1 MRKFRHARRLRGEL
15 MSEIN
20 ITPFVDVLLVLLVSF
35 LISAPLM
42 TLALPI
48 QLPKG
53 KLKER
58 APDYEN
64 SILAVVNK
72 KNQIS
77 IAKKTALN
85 MYESGYTKP
94 IKQNNIKVL
103 GKQALGMLFVGV
115 DSMLTGKYISEH
127 DKKIAQ
133 KIAHVLCGGELS
145 QATHVTEDYLLEL
158 EREAFLSL
166 CSERKTL
173 ERIQSLLQTGKIL
186 RN

>member
-58 APDYEN
+58 APDYVN
-64 SILAVVNK
+64 STLAVVNK
-72 KNQIS
+72 SNQIYINNKIYS
-77 IAKKTALN
+77 INSLSKYLKSSKSVWEKNLPIYLQVDEQVPYKILIDVMLLFKNAGFRQVGLV
-85 MYESGYTKP
+85 
-94 IKQNNIKVL
+94 IKQD
-103 GKQALGMLFVGV
+103 F
-115 DSMLTGKYISEH
+115 
-127 DKKIAQ
+127 
-133 KIAHVLCGGELS
+133 
-145 QATHVTEDYLLEL
+145 
-158 EREAFLSL
+158 
-166 CSERKTL
+166 
-173 ERIQSLLQTGKIL
+173 
-186 RN
+186 

>member
-20 ITPFVDVLLVLLVSF
+20 ITPFVDVLLVLLVSV

-77 IAKKTALN
+77 IDDQIYSLKNLAGSLKGNASVWEKSLPVYVQMDEQVPYGTLIEIMLLFKNAGFRQVGLV
-85 MYESGYTKP
+85 
-94 IKQNNIKVL
+94 IKQD
-103 GKQALGMLFVGV
+103 F
-115 DSMLTGKYISEH
+115 
-127 DKKIAQ
+127 
-133 KIAHVLCGGELS
+133 
-145 QATHVTEDYLLEL
+145 
-158 EREAFLSL
+158 
-166 CSERKTL
+166 
-173 ERIQSLLQTGKIL
+173 
-186 RN
+186 

>member
-58 APDYEN
+58 TPDYEN

-72 KNQIS
+72 NIQIS
-77 IAKKTALN
+77 IDDEIYSFKKLSISLKNNTRIWSKKLPVYLQIDEQVPYGILIEIMLLFKNA
-85 MYESGYTKP
+85 GFRQVGFV
-94 IKQNNIKVL
+94 IKQE
-103 GKQALGMLFVGV
+103 F
-115 DSMLTGKYISEH
+115 
-127 DKKIAQ
+127 
-133 KIAHVLCGGELS
+133 
-145 QATHVTEDYLLEL
+145 
-158 EREAFLSL
+158 
-166 CSERKTL
+166 
-173 ERIQSLLQTGKIL
+173 
-186 RN
+186 

>member
-48 QLPKG
+48 NLPKG

-58 APDYEN
+58 APDNEN

-72 KNQIS
+72 K
-77 IAKKTALN
+77 
-85 MYESGYTKP
+85 
-94 IKQNNIKVL
+94 IKFQLMI
-103 GKQALGMLFVGV
+103 
-115 DSMLTGKYISEH
+115 KYI
-127 DKKIAQ
+127 
-133 KIAHVLCGGELS
+133 
-145 QATHVTEDYLLEL
+145 
-158 EREAFLSL
+158 R
-166 CSERKTL
+166 
-173 ERIQSLLQTGKIL
+173 
-186 RN
+186 

>member
-42 TLALPI
+42 KLALPI

-77 IAKKTALN
+77 IDDQIYSLKNLAGSLKGNASLWKKSLPVYLQMDEQVPYGILIEIMLLFKNAGFRQVGLV
-85 MYESGYTKP
+85 
-94 IKQNNIKVL
+94 IKQD
-103 GKQALGMLFVGV
+103 F
-115 DSMLTGKYISEH
+115 
-127 DKKIAQ
+127 
-133 KIAHVLCGGELS
+133 
-145 QATHVTEDYLLEL
+145 
-158 EREAFLSL
+158 
-166 CSERKTL
+166 
-173 ERIQSLLQTGKIL
+173 
-186 RN
+186 

>member
-72 KNQIS
+72 NNQIS
-77 IAKKTALN
+77 IDERIYSLKSLASSLKGNPSIWEKNLPVYLQMDEHVSYGILIEIMLLFKNAGFRQVGLV
-85 MYESGYTKP
+85 
-94 IKQNNIKVL
+94 IKQD
-103 GKQALGMLFVGV
+103 F
-115 DSMLTGKYISEH
+115 
-127 DKKIAQ
+127 
-133 KIAHVLCGGELS
+133 
-145 QATHVTEDYLLEL
+145 
-158 EREAFLSL
+158 
-166 CSERKTL
+166 
-173 ERIQSLLQTGKIL
+173 
-186 RN
+186 

>member
-64 SILAVVNK
+64 SILAVVNN

-77 IAKKTALN
+77 IDDQIYSLKSLAGSLIGNASVWKKSLPVYLQMDEQVPYGILIEIMLMFKNAGFRQVGLV
-85 MYESGYTKP
+85 
-94 IKQNNIKVL
+94 IKQD
-103 GKQALGMLFVGV
+103 F
-115 DSMLTGKYISEH
+115 
-127 DKKIAQ
+127 
-133 KIAHVLCGGELS
+133 
-145 QATHVTEDYLLEL
+145 
-158 EREAFLSL
+158 
-166 CSERKTL
+166 
-173 ERIQSLLQTGKIL
+173 
-186 RN
+186 

>member
-72 KNQIS
+72 KNIM
-77 IAKKTALN
+77 KKAIVVIL
-85 MYESGYTKP
+85 
-94 IKQNNIKVL
+94 
-103 GKQALGMLFVGV
+103 
-115 DSMLTGKYISEH
+115 
-127 DKKIAQ
+127 
-133 KIAHVLCGGELS
+133 
-145 QATHVTEDYLLEL
+145 
-158 EREAFLSL
+158 LSL
-166 CSERKTL
+166 PKHIGPESFRTV
-173 ERIQSLLQTGKIL
+173 
-186 RN
+186 

>member
-58 APDYEN
+58 APDYVN
-64 SILAVVNK
+64 STLAVVNK
-72 KNQIS
+72 NNQIYIDNKIYS
-77 IAKKTALN
+77 INSLSRFLKGNPRVLEKSLPVYLQVDEKVPYKILIDVMLIFKNAGFRQVGLV
-85 MYESGYTKP
+85 
-94 IKQNNIKVL
+94 IKQD
-103 GKQALGMLFVGV
+103 F
-115 DSMLTGKYISEH
+115 
-127 DKKIAQ
+127 
-133 KIAHVLCGGELS
+133 
-145 QATHVTEDYLLEL
+145 
-158 EREAFLSL
+158 
-166 CSERKTL
+166 
-173 ERIQSLLQTGKIL
+173 
-186 RN
+186 

>member
-77 IAKKTALN
+77 IDDQIYSLKSLTGSLKGNASVWKKSLPVYLQMDEQVPYGILIEIMLLFKNAGFRQVGLV
-85 MYESGYTKP
+85 
-94 IKQNNIKVL
+94 IKQD
-103 GKQALGMLFVGV
+103 F
-115 DSMLTGKYISEH
+115 
-127 DKKIAQ
+127 
-133 KIAHVLCGGELS
+133 
-145 QATHVTEDYLLEL
+145 
-158 EREAFLSL
+158 
-166 CSERKTL
+166 
-173 ERIQSLLQTGKIL
+173 
-186 RN
+186 

>member
-48 QLPKG
+48 KLPKG

-72 KNQIS
+72 NNQIS
-77 IAKKTALN
+77 IDN
-85 MYESGYTKP
+85 EMYSLKSLARSLKGNSSVWQKSLPVYLQMDKEVPYGNLIDIMLMFKNAGFRKVGLV
-94 IKQNNIKVL
+94 IKQD
-103 GKQALGMLFVGV
+103 F
-115 DSMLTGKYISEH
+115 
-127 DKKIAQ
+127 
-133 KIAHVLCGGELS
+133 
-145 QATHVTEDYLLEL
+145 
-158 EREAFLSL
+158 
-166 CSERKTL
+166 
-173 ERIQSLLQTGKIL
+173 
-186 RN
+186 

>member
-48 QLPKG
+48 QLPRG
-53 KLKER
+53 KLKDR
-58 APDYEN
+58 APDYVN

-77 IAKKTALN
+77 IDDQVYSLKSLAVSLNGNASVWKKNLPVYLQMDEQVPYGILIEIMLLFKN
-85 MYESGYTKP
+85 SGFRQVGLV
-94 IKQNNIKVL
+94 IKQ
-103 GKQALGMLFVGV
+103 
-115 DSMLTGKYISEH
+115 DS
-127 DKKIAQ
+127 
-133 KIAHVLCGGELS
+133 
-145 QATHVTEDYLLEL
+145 
-158 EREAFLSL
+158 
-166 CSERKTL
+166 
-173 ERIQSLLQTGKIL
+173 
-186 RN
+186 

>member
-77 IAKKTALN
+77 IDDQIYSLKNLAGSLKGNTSVWKKSLPVYLQMDEQVPYGILIEIMLLFKNAGFRQVGLV
-85 MYESGYTKP
+85 
-94 IKQNNIKVL
+94 IKQD
-103 GKQALGMLFVGV
+103 F
-115 DSMLTGKYISEH
+115 
-127 DKKIAQ
+127 
-133 KIAHVLCGGELS
+133 
-145 QATHVTEDYLLEL
+145 
-158 EREAFLSL
+158 
-166 CSERKTL
+166 
-173 ERIQSLLQTGKIL
+173 
-186 RN
+186 

>member
-58 APDYEN
+58 APNYEN

-77 IAKKTALN
+77 IDDQIYSLKNLAGSLKGNTSVWKKSLPVYLQMDEQVPYGILIEIMLLFKNAGFRQVGLV
-85 MYESGYTKP
+85 
-94 IKQNNIKVL
+94 IKQD
-103 GKQALGMLFVGV
+103 F
-115 DSMLTGKYISEH
+115 
-127 DKKIAQ
+127 
-133 KIAHVLCGGELS
+133 
-145 QATHVTEDYLLEL
+145 
-158 EREAFLSL
+158 
-166 CSERKTL
+166 
-173 ERIQSLLQTGKIL
+173 
-186 RN
+186 

>member
-58 APDYEN
+58 APDYEK
-64 SILAVVNK
+64 STLAVVNK
-72 KNQIS
+72 SNQIYINNKIYS
-77 IAKKTALN
+77 INTLARFLKGNKLELGKSLPVYLQVDEQVPYKILVDVMLLFKNAGFRQVGLV
-85 MYESGYTKP
+85 
-94 IKQNNIKVL
+94 IKQD
-103 GKQALGMLFVGV
+103 F
-115 DSMLTGKYISEH
+115 
-127 DKKIAQ
+127 
-133 KIAHVLCGGELS
+133 
-145 QATHVTEDYLLEL
+145 
-158 EREAFLSL
+158 
-166 CSERKTL
+166 
-173 ERIQSLLQTGKIL
+173 
-186 RN
+186 

>member
-1 MRKFRHARRLRGEL
+1 

-64 SILAVVNK
+64 STLAVVNK
-72 KNQIS
+72 SNQIYIDNKIYS
-77 IAKKTALN
+77 INSLSRFLKGSTRVWKKSLPVYLQVDEQVPYKILIDVMLLFKNAGFRQVGLV
-85 MYESGYTKP
+85 
-94 IKQNNIKVL
+94 IKQD
-103 GKQALGMLFVGV
+103 F
-115 DSMLTGKYISEH
+115 
-127 DKKIAQ
+127 
-133 KIAHVLCGGELS
+133 
-145 QATHVTEDYLLEL
+145 
-158 EREAFLSL
+158 
-166 CSERKTL
+166 
-173 ERIQSLLQTGKIL
+173 
-186 RN
+186 

>member
-48 QLPKG
+48 NLPEG

-72 KNQIS
+72 NNQIS
-77 IAKKTALN
+77 IDDKIYSLKSLASSLKFNASVWKKRMPVYLQMDEQVPYGILIEMMLLFKNAGFRQVGLV
-85 MYESGYTKP
+85 
-94 IKQNNIKVL
+94 IKQD
-103 GKQALGMLFVGV
+103 F
-115 DSMLTGKYISEH
+115 
-127 DKKIAQ
+127 
-133 KIAHVLCGGELS
+133 
-145 QATHVTEDYLLEL
+145 
-158 EREAFLSL
+158 
-166 CSERKTL
+166 
-173 ERIQSLLQTGKIL
+173 
-186 RN
+186 

>member
-72 KNQIS
+72 RNQIS
-77 IAKKTALN
+77 IDNQIYSLKSLAGSLKRNHSIWEKKLPVYLQMDEQVPYRVLIDLMLLFKNAGFSQVGLV
-85 MYESGYTKP
+85 
-94 IKQNNIKVL
+94 IKQD
-103 GKQALGMLFVGV
+103 F
-115 DSMLTGKYISEH
+115 
-127 DKKIAQ
+127 
-133 KIAHVLCGGELS
+133 
-145 QATHVTEDYLLEL
+145 
-158 EREAFLSL
+158 
-166 CSERKTL
+166 
-173 ERIQSLLQTGKIL
+173 
-186 RN
+186 

>member
-77 IAKKTALN
+77 IDDQIYSLKNLAGSLKGNASVWQKNLPVYLQMDEQVPYGILIEIMLLFKNAGFRQVGLV
-85 MYESGYTKP
+85 
-94 IKQNNIKVL
+94 IKQD
-103 GKQALGMLFVGV
+103 F
-115 DSMLTGKYISEH
+115 
-127 DKKIAQ
+127 
-133 KIAHVLCGGELS
+133 
-145 QATHVTEDYLLEL
+145 
-158 EREAFLSL
+158 
-166 CSERKTL
+166 
-173 ERIQSLLQTGKIL
+173 
-186 RN
+186 

>member
-64 SILAVVNK
+64 STLAVVK
-72 KNQIS
+72 KSNQIY
-77 IAKKTALN
+77 IDKKTYSINSLARFLKGSARVWEKN
-85 MYESGYTKP
+85 LPVYLQVDEKVPYKILIDVMLLFKNAGFRQVGLV
-94 IKQNNIKVL
+94 IKQD
-103 GKQALGMLFVGV
+103 F
-115 DSMLTGKYISEH
+115 
-127 DKKIAQ
+127 
-133 KIAHVLCGGELS
+133 
-145 QATHVTEDYLLEL
+145 
-158 EREAFLSL
+158 
-166 CSERKTL
+166 
-173 ERIQSLLQTGKIL
+173 
-186 RN
+186 